1 MSSFGISD
9 LLVLIKNYNFLVTF
23 WEERENNAT
32 DSKLLN
38 FQNMKRSLGNNRL
51 ANIIS
56 IPSKIVERSNKNTV
70 ST

>member
-9 LLVLIKNYNFLVTF
+9 LFVLIKNYNFLVTF

>member
-1 MSSFGISD
+1 MSSFGISG

-23 WEERENNAT
+23 WEERKNDTT

-38 FQNMKRSLGNNRL
+38 FQKMKRSLGNNRL
-51 ANIIS
+51 ENIIS
-56 IPSKIVERSNKNTV
+56 IPSKIVEWSNKNTV